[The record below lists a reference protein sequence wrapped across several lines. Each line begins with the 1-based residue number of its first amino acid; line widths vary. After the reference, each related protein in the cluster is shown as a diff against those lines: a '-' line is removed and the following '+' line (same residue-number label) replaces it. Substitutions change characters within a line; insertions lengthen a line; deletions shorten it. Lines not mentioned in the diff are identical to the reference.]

1 MSTKKMIL
9 TFAEVF
15 IVWGIIIALVFG
27 GSDSKEECA
36 KRSCDSERA
45 ENSIYCSYHEAQDN
59 AIKTYERNHRNSSTY
74 DSTYS
79 NGTERSTSSGSS
91 RAGSSSSSSAK
102 KSTTTRKKSTQKQ
115 TSGNSRNSYDEGYDA
130 VYDDDDYDEDRYRDD
145 DDYETGVDDAADELD
160 W

>member
-9 TFAEVF
+9 TFAATF
-15 IVWGIIIALVFG
+15 ITWGIIIALVFG

-36 KRSCDSERA
+36 KKSCGSERA
-45 ENSIYCSYHEAQDN
+45 KNSIYCSYHEAEYN
-59 AIKTYERNHRNSSTY
+59 AINTYERNHRNSST
-74 DSTYS
+74 DGSAYS
-79 NGTERSTSSGSS
+79 NSTESSTSSGSS

-102 KSTTTRKKSTQKQ
+102 KSTTTRKKSNHKQ

-145 DDYETGVDDAADELD
+145 DDYETGVDDAVDELD